1 MYTDMH
7 SHVIWGV
14 DDGAKDRAETW
25 DMLREA
31 VKDGISRIIC
41 TPHITPGVYP
51 FPWDVFEDHFEQAL
65 DYIRKENLPL
75 SLYKGA
81 ELLYTDLTPRL
92 LREGKAPTLAGSRYA
107 LVEFSPSDKADHIT
121 DALQKVAG
129 AGFVPVIAHMERYPA
144 IGKIS
149 QVEELKTRYH
159 ALIQINGRTLLRKAP
174 FLRRKFQEE
183 LFRSGFVDFIATD
196 THAMPGRETCMT
208 PAMEAL
214 KDKYGTAAASV
225 IRQRVNLLFDT

>member
-14 DDGAKDRAETW
+14 DDGAKDREETW

-31 VKDGISRIIC
+31 VNDGISRIIC

-51 FPWDVFEDHFEQAL
+51 FPQDVFDDHFEQAL
-65 DYIRKENLPL
+65 AFIRKEKLPL

-92 LREGKAPTLAGSRYA
+92 LREGKVPTLAGSRYA
-107 LVEFSPSDKADHIT
+107 LIEFSPSDKADHIT
-121 DALQKVAG
+121 DALQKVTG
-129 AGFVPVIAHMERYPA
+129 AGFVPIIAHMERYPA
-144 IGKIS
+144 IGKIR
-149 QVEELKTRYH
+149 QAEEMKTRYH

-174 FLRRKFQEE
+174 LLRRGFQEE
-183 LFRSGFVDFIATD
+183 LFRRGLVDFIATD
-196 THAMPGRETCMT
+196 THALPGRETCMT
-208 PAMEAL
+208 PAMEVL
-214 KDKYGTAAASV
+214 KDKYGTVAASA
-225 IRQRVNLLFDT
+225 IRQRVNILFDE